1 MLELKCSICG
11 AEAKFRNRDTAIDA
25 GWSWLSIRLGKKRYK
40 VVFCPKHSEDEAMS
54 WLDEHVLN
62 EIKAV
67 I

>member
-11 AEAKFRNRDTAIDA
+11 AEAKFRNRNEAIKE
-25 GWSWLSIRLGKKRYK
+25 GWSWLSMRLGKKRYTAA
-40 VVFCPKHSEDEAMS
+40 FCPKHSEDEAMN